1 MTLLET
7 ILIIYILLSWFLTI
21 MFITLPRRIINKVFF
36 LFIIICPPL
45 SIVYIGE
52 LIKEKTKKRK
62 KTKEKENERCSSNQ
76 FQCKS

>member
-45 SIVYIGE
+45 SIVYIGQ
-52 LIKEKTKKRK
+52 LIIKKNKGTKKDKGERK
-62 KTKEKENERCSSNQ
+62 
-76 FQCKS
+76 